1 MLVLFMTVFG
11 VATVAQRAEPPM
23 KRERLAAM
31 ISAVDPEVPLLG
43 GKYFELTIDDVS
55 ILVVTDPLAD
65 RMKAM
70 VRIRSAEGLEPKD
83 LLCVMHA
90 NFDAAL
96 DARYA
101 VARGR

>member
-1 MLVLFMTVFG
+1 M
-11 VATVAQRAEPPM
+11 
-23 KRERLAAM
+23 
-31 ISAVDPEVPLLG
+31 PLLG
-43 GKYFELTIDDVS
+43 GKCFELTIDDVS

-65 RMKAM
+65 RMRAM
-70 VRIRSAEGLEPKD
+70 VPIRSAVGLEPED
-83 LLCVMHA
+83 LLRVMQA